1 MAIARLCIREP
12 CVGEPEARAGA
23 LGVQFNRHHG
33 FSAKRGRSQPGHL
46 YKRVVL
52 QPRNRP

>member
-1 MAIARLCIREP
+1 
-12 CVGEPEARAGA
+12 
-23 LGVQFNRHHG
+23 VQFNCHHG